1 MVDMAPVMGV
11 SSAGGEY
18 EGGGSAGVVE
28 KGLVGTVGRRV
39 EGEGLV
45 KAGSEFGFGL
55 NIFADVELEVMVEF
69 L

>member
-11 SSAGGEY
+11 LSEGGEY
-18 EGGGSAGVVE
+18 EGGGSAGVME
-28 KGLVGTVGRRV
+28 TGLVGAAGRRV

-45 KAGSEFGFGL
+45 KAESGFGL
-55 NIFADVELEVMVEF
+55 GANIFADVEFEVMVEF